1 MIAPS
6 HVARMWLREK
16 ERNKNIKTGFIYIYI
31 YIHIYM
37 YLYIYNVTLSHNVLV
52 SSAVLKA

>member
-16 ERNKNIKTGFIYIYI
+16 ERTKNIKTGNIYI
-31 YIHIYM
+31 
-37 YLYIYNVTLSHNVLV
+37 YIYNVTLSHNVLV